1 VTRIASAYLRC
12 SDPRQDKS
20 IEQQRAEIERRA
32 AIDGYVIPPGNW
44 FIDEGISG
52 RSIKRRKSY
61 QAMIKRAEVQR
72 DAMAGR
78 GRPVVVD
85 RIERMYVWAFSRIA
99 RNMFDCLR
107 AIAILDDAN
116 IDITSLTE
124 NDTGDRSM
132 RKLIRP
138 ILAWLAERYSEEL
151 SRNVSRGKQSQANK
165 GFWAYGTHA
174 FGYEIV
180 QAQGGKKLVVTDAVR
195 ADFETVKRVFRE
207 AEERGDGSTRIA
219 ERLTREGIRPPSDG
233 SHPRAVAPGTWRPRH
248 VHNILRNPVYCGH
261 VVYKGAIV
269 ARDAH
274 EAAVDDATFARVCAK
289 RSLKNEG
296 RKGGR
301 GNGLSPLATWQNGV
315 LTPWL
320 RCGTC
325 GGRVG
330 IVESTVGG
338 QRSYLYFCG
347 TRRDIKG
354 SCPGVSVRVERLDSI
369 VLDTIEKRVLTPENV
384 TRMLAETL
392 EALSNADGDDTTAE
406 RDRLTAQIAD
416 LDKRIRSTAHQVING
431 LIDEADARFMSAPL
445 LAQRETA
452 RLHLAALPAKR
463 GVPGVDEVDPV
474 RFREAVLEAWKQRPL
489 EERREAL
496 SMVLERVTLVPGG
509 VQIAYSATGSC
520 GDERMSCVI
529 HARFPWMRLKRSP
542 SCDRRE
548 K

>member
-1 VTRIASAYLRC
+1 MPRIASAYLRC

-32 AIDGYVIPPGNW
+32 AIDGYIIPPGNW

-52 RSIKRRKSY
+52 RAITKRKSY
-61 QAMIKRAEVQR
+61 QAMIRRAEVQR
-72 DAMAGR
+72 DTMNGR

-124 NDTGDRSM
+124 NDTGDKSM

-151 SRNVSRGKQSQANK
+151 SRNVSRGLRSQASK
-165 GFWAYGTHA
+165 GFWSYGTHS
-174 FGYEIV
+174 FGYDTV
-180 QAQGGKKLVVTDAVR
+180 PAQGGKKLVVTDETR
-195 ADFETVKRVFRE
+195 ADFEVVKRVFRE
-207 AEERGDGSTRIA
+207 ADESGDGAKRIA
-219 ERLTREGIRPPSDG
+219 ERLTRAGLRPPTDEH
-233 SHPRAVAPGTWRPRH
+233 HPREMAPGTWRSRH
-248 VHNILRNPVYCGH
+248 VRNILRNPVYCGH
-261 VVYKGAIV
+261 ILHKGEIV
-269 ARDAH
+269 ARNAH
-274 EAAVDDATFARVCAK
+274 EAAVDEEMFARIGAK
-289 RSLKNEG
+289 RALKNEG
-296 RKGGR
+296 RKAGF
-301 GNGLSPLATWQNGV
+301 GNGQNPLATWEQGV

-330 IVESTVGG
+330 ITESTVGG
-338 QRSYLYFCG
+338 KRSYLYFCA
-347 TRRDIKG
+347 TRREVKA
-354 SCPGVSVRVERLDSI
+354 SCPGVSVRVERLDAI
-369 VLDTIEKRVLTPENV
+369 VLDTIEKRVLTPANV
-384 TRMLAETL
+384 KSMLDDTL
-392 EALSNADGDDTTAE
+392 VALNSADGDDTVAE
-406 RDRLTAQIAD
+406 RERLAAQIAD

-431 LIDEADARFMSAPL
+431 LIDEADAKIMSAPL

-452 RLHLAALPAKR
+452 RLHLAALPAQR
-463 GVPGVDEVDPV
+463 RVPGVDEVDPEG
-474 RFREAVLEAWKQRPL
+474 FREAVMEAWKQRPL
-489 EERREAL
+489 HERRAAL
-496 SMVLERVTLVPGG
+496 SMVLDRVTLTPGG

-529 HARFPWMRLKRSP
+529 QPRFPWMRLKRSP
-542 SCDRRE
+542 S
-548 K
+548 